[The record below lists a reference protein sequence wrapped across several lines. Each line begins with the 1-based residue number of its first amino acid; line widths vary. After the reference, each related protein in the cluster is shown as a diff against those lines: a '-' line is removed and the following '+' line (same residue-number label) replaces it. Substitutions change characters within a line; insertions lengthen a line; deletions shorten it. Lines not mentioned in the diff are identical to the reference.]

1 MNTNLDALLKRREQL
16 DARIQA
22 AEARLR
28 KQRRATDTRRKVLV
42 GAAVLAAI
50 EGGDDDLRARI
61 VRVLDTGLT
70 RERDRAVLT
79 DLLPGGE
86 QT

>member
-1 MNTNLDALLKRREQL
+1 MSTTLDALLKRREQL

-50 EGGDDDLRARI
+50 EGGDADLRARI
-61 VRVLDTGLT
+61 VGVLDTGLT
-70 RERDRAVLT
+70 RARDRAVLT
-79 DLLPGGE
+79 DLLPGGV
-86 QT
+86 QK